1 MPKRC
6 IKKKEGLKSNGT
18 RPVEII
24 GIEGPVKFK
33 LDRYKIGGDYFSSTN
48 QFEQGLESG
57 EVRSWIEL
65 EIQEKSYSKVS
76 ACLEKI
82 TGTKVYSGNQIS
94 EKVKSYAYQSTK
106 CLINS
111 YAGLQLSLPFGAT
124 DIDLYDSKSEE
135 ILLFDD
141 AIGVN
146 RQKEFREKGYEKTL
160 KRVQTDVIEVQRP
173 KDLNEDLDLKVS
185 LEDPQKK
192 HFDYITAGYGV
203 EGWTIETAL
212 CCWFC
217 SIYGNTRLPIVAISD
232 GAKDIRLRLW
242 RVFGEQVIIIL
253 DWYHL
258 NKKVWNLMSMIAR
271 NKEEK
276 EKIAKEMVALLW
288 EGLTD
293 DAILYLQKQDVK
305 NQLKK
310 KELIEY
316 LQKHKKEI
324 VNYKKRKEANK
335 TIGSGRAEK
344 GVDMVVAYRQKN
356 KPIAWSDNG
365 SYALSTLRA
374 DFLNRKFAA

>member
-1 MPKRC
+1 MH
-6 IKKKEGLKSNGT
+6 IKKKELKSNGKRT
-18 RPVEII
+18 VEII

-33 LDRYKIGGDYFSSTN
+33 LERYKSGGDYFSSTE
-48 QFEQGLESG
+48 QFEQGLESR

-76 ACLEKI
+76 QCLEKI

-94 EKVKSYAYQSTK
+94 EKVKGYAIESTK
-106 CLINS
+106 SLIDS
-111 YAGLQLSLPFGAT
+111 YAGLQLSLPFGAA
-124 DIDLYDSKSEE
+124 DIDLYDSKSDE

-141 AIGVN
+141 AIGVS

-160 KRVQTDVIEVQRP
+160 KRVQTDVIEVQHP
-173 KDLNEDLDLKVS
+173 NKDLSKDLVLKGS
-185 LEDPQKK
+185 ISETTNK

-212 CCWFC
+212 CCWIC
-217 SIYGNTRLPIVAISD
+217 AAYGNRRLPIVAITD

-242 RVFGEQVIIIL
+242 RIFGGQVTIIL

-258 NKKVWNLMSMIAR
+258 NKKVWTLMSMIAR
-271 NKEEK
+271 NKIQK
-276 EKIAKEMVALLW
+276 EKAAKEIVSLLW

-293 DAILYLQKQDVK
+293 DAILYLQKLDVK
-305 NQLKK
+305 NQLKQS
-310 KELIEY
+310 ELVEY
-316 LQKHKKEI
+316 LQKHKIEI
-324 VNYKKRKEANK
+324 INYKKRKEANK

-344 GVDMVVAYRQKN
+344 GVDMVVAHRQKN
-356 KPIAWSDNG
+356 KPIAWSENG

-374 DFLNRKFAA
+374 ESLNRKFAA